1 MATNRREATAFK
13 TFTDPYGRGFEA
25 GKDGSD
31 KYDVEYLTFPLDLF
45 GSVAED
51 GSVTGGP
58 TKYGNSWTMININVL
73 TSSAKADA
81 YRYVDI
87 SDFEKK
93 RFTEFD
99 DRAKN
104 GGSQQTNATAI
115 AATAAAVGGISQ
127 YLKSGG
133 DLKSGVSAALKGGG
147 VAAFAL
153 APILGGNVRTTK
165 RISHAIQLPMPNQLT
180 TNYSMQWGE
189 ESTKLLDLA
198 MRLPGASFDAIK
210 GAFTGDISALKGLG
224 GQAADALYSQTLGA
238 QSALGGGGVSAA
250 TGLASNPKKE
260 MVFNGVNFRNFNL
273 NYQFYPK
280 SEQEAYNAYFIINQL
295 KYHMHPEFKTSGRFT
310 YIYPSEFDITF
321 FTKDGEENT
330 WVSRIATCVLTD
342 LSVNY
347 TPNGLWASH
356 SSQGMYNGFPN
367 MIEVNMAFREL
378 SILTKETVE
387 MGF

>member
-1 MATNRREATAFK
+1 MATNRRESTAFK
-13 TFTDPYGRGFEA
+13 TFTSADARGEEA
-25 GKDGSD
+25 GKTGTD

-45 GSVAED
+45 GNP
-51 GSVTGGP
+51 GP
-58 TKYGNSWTMININVL
+58 YGNSWTMININVL

-87 SDFEKK
+87 SDYEKK
-93 RFTEFD
+93 LFTD
-99 DRAKN
+99 YNDRAN
-104 GGSQQTNATAI
+104 GTVGAPVSAAAITAS
-115 AATAAAVGGISQ
+115 AAAVGGISQ

-133 DLKSGVSAALKGGG
+133 DLKAGVSGALKGGG
-147 VAAFAL
+147 IAAFAL

-180 TNYSMQWGE
+180 TNYSMQWGD

-198 MRLPGASFDAIK
+198 MRMPAASFDAIK
-210 GAFTGDISALKGLG
+210 NAFTGDTAALKGLG
-224 GQAADALYSQTLGA
+224 GQAADALYAQSLGA
-238 QSALGGGGVSAA
+238 QSAVGGGGVSAA

-260 MVFNGVNFRNFNL
+260 MVFNGVNFRSFNL

-280 SEQEAYNAYFIINQL
+280 SEQEAFNAYFIINQL
-295 KYHMHPEFKTSGRFT
+295 KYHMHPEFKSKGRFT
-310 YIYPSEFDITF
+310 FIYPSEFDITF

-342 LSVNY
+342 LTVNY

-356 SSQGMYNGFPN
+356 SSEGMYNGFPN
-367 MIEVNMAFREL
+367 MIDVTMTFREL
-378 SILTKETVE
+378 SILTKETIE
-387 MGF
+387 LGF